1 MRHASSNIVVPSFE
15 QGGDIRF
22 DPEAAGAVCMFCC
35 CGCLVLVL
43 VIVALLPFILYLG
56 WYNEECE
63 AELSGADMPKS
74 VTGWFQLTM
83 IGFGI
88 AVMTQVIPLVCLC
101 VGGVLDLSPAIAL
114 CGKISC
120 DFILYAD
127 YFFESYLGICA
138 FQMGFFSAASDYHTL
153 RGCGVMFKYV
163 QFSGAVSA
171 IVTLIGLCIWCN
183 KTEEPE
189 VSTVAIDAMIAAAA
203 RDHGAAS
210 GAPRETT
217 PLRIN
222 PAVNA
227 V

>member
-153 RGCGVMFKYV
+153 RGCGVMFRYLQIV
-163 QFSGAVSA
+163 GAITA
-171 IVTLIGLCIWCN
+171 IVTLIGLCIWCT
-183 KTEEPE
+183 KAEEPE
-189 VSTVAIDAMIAAAA
+189 IATDAMIAAAV
-203 RDHGAAS
+203 RDLGAAS